1 MALMICPDCGHEVST
16 AAVACANCGRPTTD
30 PTIERNVVVTEVPP
44 PVRDD
49 FPKWILIPIA
59 AVGFLLLFV
68 LFFWMRNNDD
78 TANTNVNVN
87 IASRRS
93 SSDST
98 NSRDTSSRSNSGSST
113 TSEVPSQVTIPPS
126 ETTTVTS
133 QPPSS
138 TSSSQPS
145 SVTDVPGQSTTTSG
159 SSSTNKSTRGVVVV
173 DAKVST
179 RSGSTQ
185 PVKNETFYLLKKD
198 LDQILDEAD
207 IEDESG
213 QGIRN
218 TFGLSILYPTRY
230 PEIRRNAL
238 DEINKNVVYKAT
250 TDASGKAQIGNVEPD
265 SYYLF
270 GIYKTNNGFAIWSS
284 PVTISPGQNVL
295 NLTPASLTEVQ

>member
-1 MALMICPDCGHEVST
+1 MSLMICPDCGHEVST
-16 AAVACANCGRPTTD
+16 AAVACANCGRPTSD

-87 IASRRS
+87 IASRRT
-93 SSDST
+93 SDSA
-98 NSRDTSSRSNSGSST
+98 NSRDSSSRSSNSSST
-113 TSEVPSQVTIPPS
+113 TSEVPNQVTIPPS
-126 ETTTVTS
+126 DTTTVTS

-138 TSSSQPS
+138 STSSSQPS
-145 SVTDVPGQSTTTSG
+145 TVTNVPGQSTTTSG
-159 SSSTNKSTRGVVVV
+159 SSSNSTRGVVVV

-185 PVKNETFYLLKKD
+185 PVRNETFYLLKKD

-207 IEDESG
+207 IKDESG
-213 QGIRN
+213 QGLRN
-218 TFGLSILYPTRY
+218 TFGLSILYPNRY
-230 PEIRRNAL
+230 PEIRRSAL

-284 PVTISPGQNVL
+284 PVTITSGQNVL